1 MNNIAYLFDL
11 DGVVIDTETEY
22 TRIWTEIGNKYIPEV
37 KNFAQQIKG
46 NHINYIYENYLS
58 HLSKEEWEDIVSYI
72 RDLGTKMNYKYIE
85 GAKEFLEELKSKNH
99 LTALVTSS
107 DNDKLDNLFNKLPE
121 LKTYFNVIVSANDN
135 VKGKPNP
142 DPYIL
147 AAEKLN
153 IDPEKCIVFEDAIA
167 GIEAGLAANMYV
179 IALSTTYPIEQLQ
192 KYTTKIIPN
201 FNNFCL
207 YCI

>member
-11 DGVVIDTETEY
+11 DGVVIDTEGEY
-22 TRIWTEIGNKYIPEV
+22 TKIWTEVGDKYIPEV

-46 NHINYIYENYLS
+46 NHLNNIRQYYFS
-58 HLSKEEWEDIVSYI
+58 HLSNSEWEGIISCF
-72 RDLGTKMNYKYIE
+72 RERESNMNYSYIE
-85 GAKEFLEELKSKNH
+85 GAKEFLQELKLKNH

-107 DNDKLDNLFNKLPE
+107 DNKKLENLFSQLPE
-121 LKTYFNVIVSANDN
+121 IKTFFNAIVSADDK

-142 DPYIL
+142 APYLL

-153 IDPEKCIVFEDAIA
+153 IEPEKCIVFEDSIA
-167 GIEAGLAANMYV
+167 GIESGLSARMYV
-179 IALSTTYPIEQLQ
+179 IALSTTYNISQLQ
-192 KYTTKIIPN
+192 KYTPKIIPN
-201 FNNFCL
+201 FKNFCL

>member
-1 MNNIAYLFDL
+1 
-11 DGVVIDTETEY
+11 
-22 TRIWTEIGNKYIPEV
+22 
-37 KNFAQQIKG
+37 
-46 NHINYIYENYLS
+46 
-58 HLSKEEWEDIVSYI
+58 
-72 RDLGTKMNYKYIE
+72 MNYKYIE

-121 LKTYFNVIVSANDN
+121 LKTYFDVIVSANDN

-147 AAEKLN
+147 AAEKLD
-153 IDPEKCIVFEDAIA
+153 IEPEKCIVFEDAIA

>member
-11 DGVVIDTETEY
+11 DGVVIDTEGEY
-22 TRIWTEIGNKYIPEV
+22 TKIWTEVGNKYIPEV

-46 NHINYIYENYLS
+46 NHLNNIRQYYFS
-58 HLSKEEWEDIVSYI
+58 HLLNSEWEGIISCF
-72 RDLGTKMNYKYIE
+72 RERESNMNYSYIE
-85 GAKEFLEELKSKNH
+85 GAKEFLQELKSKNH

-107 DNDKLDNLFNKLPE
+107 DNKKLENLFTQLPE
-121 LKTYFNVIVSANDN
+121 IKTFFNAIVSADDK

-142 DPYIL
+142 APYLL

-153 IDPEKCIVFEDAIA
+153 IEPEKCIVFEDSIA
-167 GIEAGLAANMYV
+167 GIESGLSAKMYV
-179 IALSTTYPIEQLQ
+179 IALSTTYSISQLQ
-192 KYTTKIIPN
+192 KYTPKIIPN
-201 FNNFCL
+201 FKNFCL

>member
-11 DGVVIDTETEY
+11 DGVVIDTEGEY
-22 TRIWTEIGNKYIPEV
+22 TKIWTEVGNKYIPEV

-46 NHINYIYENYLS
+46 NHLNNIRQYYFS
-58 HLSKEEWEDIVSYI
+58 HLSNSEWEGIISCF
-72 RDLGTKMNYKYIE
+72 RERESNMNYSYIE
-85 GAKEFLEELKSKNH
+85 GAKEFLQELKSKNH

-107 DNDKLDNLFNKLPE
+107 DNKKLENLFTQLPE
-121 LKTYFNVIVSANDN
+121 IKTFFNAIVSADDK

-142 DPYIL
+142 APYLL

-153 IDPEKCIVFEDAIA
+153 IEPEKCIVFEDSIA
-167 GIEAGLAANMYV
+167 GIESGLSAKMYV
-179 IALSTTYPIEQLQ
+179 IALSTTYSISQLQ
-192 KYTTKIIPN
+192 KYTPKIIPN
-201 FNNFCL
+201 FKNFCL

>member
-11 DGVVIDTETEY
+11 DGVVIDTEGEY
-22 TRIWTEIGNKYIPEV
+22 TKIWTEVGNKYIPEV

-46 NHINYIYENYLS
+46 NHLNNIRQYYFS
-58 HLSKEEWEDIVSYI
+58 HLSNSEWEGIISCF
-72 RDLGTKMNYKYIE
+72 RERESNMNYSYIE
-85 GAKEFLEELKSKNH
+85 GAKEFLQELKSKNH

-107 DNDKLDNLFNKLPE
+107 DNKKLENLFTQLPE
-121 LKTYFNVIVSANDN
+121 IKTFFNAIVSADDN

-142 DPYIL
+142 APYLL

-153 IDPEKCIVFEDAIA
+153 IEPEKCIVFEDSIA
-167 GIEAGLAANMYV
+167 GIESGLSAKMYV
-179 IALSTTYPIEQLQ
+179 IALSTTYSISQLQ
-192 KYTTKIIPN
+192 KYTPKIIPN
-201 FNNFCL
+201 FKNFCL